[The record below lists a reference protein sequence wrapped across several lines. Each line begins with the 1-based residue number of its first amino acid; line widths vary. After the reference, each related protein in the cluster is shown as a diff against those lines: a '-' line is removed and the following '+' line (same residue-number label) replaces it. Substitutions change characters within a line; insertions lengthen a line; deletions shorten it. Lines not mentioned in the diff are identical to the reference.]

1 MERAKGI
8 LYAALSS
15 STFGLAPLFTLLLLG
30 LGYSSFE
37 VLSYRWGV
45 ASLFLGALALLAG
58 RSFRLSWPELRTVFF
73 LSLFRAATSLSLVIA
88 YQHIASGVAST
99 IHFMYPLAVALAMM
113 CFFREKGSVWVFAAI
128 GMSIVG
134 AVLLSLGNV
143 DFTRGNTTLGM
154 VSAAVSVVSYGG
166 YIVGVRK
173 SRAVGIDSTVL
184 TCYVMA
190 FGALMFIVGGCFT
203 GGIRLETDPH
213 TWLYILGI
221 ALPAT
226 AVSNMALVRAIKCI
240 GPTLTSI
247 LGAMEPL
254 TAVLVGVVH
263 FGERFDL
270 DAAAGLILVITAVII
285 VILQTH
291 HTPPAPPADIPTQP
305 QE

>member
-1 MERAKGI
+1 MATG
-8 LYAALSS
+8 
-15 STFGLAPLFTLLLLG
+15 
-30 LGYSSFE
+30 
-37 VLSYRWGV
+37 
-45 ASLFLGALALLAG
+45 G
-58 RSFRLSWPELRTVFF
+58 RFRLGGRLRGSVFL
-73 LSLFRAATSLSLVIA
+73 LSLFRAASSLSLVIA
-88 YQHIASGVAST
+88 YQNIASGMAST
-99 IHFMYPLAVALAMM
+99 IHFMYPLVVALAMM
-113 CFFREKGSVWVFAAI
+113 CFFRERGSVWTFAAV
-128 GMSIVG
+128 GLSIVG
-134 AVLLSLGNV
+134 AVLLSQGNAG
-143 DFTRGNTTLGM
+143 FARGNTTLGI
-154 VSAAVSVVSYGG
+154 VSSVVSVVAYGG

-173 SRAVGIDSTVL
+173 SRAVEIDSSVL